1 MGVNI
6 LILKTTNSMSHTLKV
21 TAMETSTTV
30 NSAPL
35 FPCLG
40 YMENFPSLFFKTNR
54 LVFDKTD

>member
-1 MGVNI
+1 
-6 LILKTTNSMSHTLKV
+6 MSHTLKV